1 LIHQFGIG
9 AKFARKLRKLST
21 IVVGKQTSSFLFL
34 ARAVESKS
42 FVTYYR
48 EDSVG
53 EKFSSCE
60 VRTKITRKLRS
71 MRLRKWGQALFCLV
85 FVLGITARAEA
96 ARLRL
101 SVPVH
106 GVSHVAFYAAK
117 EKGYFQ
123 EEGLDVEVILM
134 SGAIGIRALIAGDVD
149 ASTVGGSALPPI
161 FRGAPLRM
169 VFISFDKPTH
179 WLYAKPDIRAVKDLK
194 DKKVAVD
201 GLGGTLES
209 LLRSVLEKNG
219 LEAGRDVPILAIGP
233 PPGRFVAL
241 TSGAIDA
248 TLFTFPLN
256 FRAEEAGFRELVNF
270 VKQDIVS
277 LTGSIVVRQSS
288 DAGLDEKLVRGAVK
302 GHLYARNNRSGT
314 IPILARSLKIKEDEA
329 TRIYDA
335 ALPGMVADGSINEGI
350 QRRVI
355 DDTRKSLGMKESVSA
370 DKVFRFALVHKINAE
385 LKAQGWKP
393 AP

>member
-1 LIHQFGIG
+1 
-9 AKFARKLRKLST
+9 
-21 IVVGKQTSSFLFL
+21 
-34 ARAVESKS
+34 
-42 FVTYYR
+42 
-48 EDSVG
+48 
-53 EKFSSCE
+53 
-60 VRTKITRKLRS
+60 
-71 MRLRKWGQALFCLV
+71 MRLCKWGQALFCFL
-85 FVLGITARAEA
+85 FVSGLAARAEA

-106 GVSHVAFYAAK
+106 GVSHAAFYAAK

-194 DKKVAVD
+194 GRKVAVD

-209 LLRSVLEKNG
+209 LLRWVLEKNG

-233 PPGRFVAL
+233 PPGRFAAL

-256 FRAEEAGFRELVNF
+256 FSAEEAGFRELVNF
-270 VKQDIVS
+270 VKQDIAS
-277 LTGSIVVRQSS
+277 LTGSIVVREALFQS
-288 DAGLDEKLVRGAVK
+288 DAGLVEKLVRAAVK

-314 IPILARSLKIKEDEA
+314 IPILARTLKIKEDVA

-335 ALPGMVADGSINEGI
+335 ALPGMVIDGSINEET

-370 DKVFRFALVHKINAE
+370 DKVFRFSLVHKINHE
-385 LKAQGWKP
+385 LKVQGWKP
-393 AP
+393 

>member
-1 LIHQFGIG
+1 
-9 AKFARKLRKLST
+9 
-21 IVVGKQTSSFLFL
+21 
-34 ARAVESKS
+34 
-42 FVTYYR
+42 
-48 EDSVG
+48 
-53 EKFSSCE
+53 
-60 VRTKITRKLRS
+60 
-71 MRLRKWGQALFCLV
+71 MRLRKWGQALFCFL
-85 FVLGITARAEA
+85 FVIGLAARAEA

-106 GVSHVAFYAAK
+106 GVSHVAFYTAK

-149 ASTVGGSALPPI
+149 ASTVGGSPLPPI
-161 FRGAPLRM
+161 FRGAPQRM

-194 DKKVAVD
+194 GRKVAVD

-209 LLRSVLEKNG
+209 LLRYVLEKNG

-233 PPGRFVAL
+233 PPGRFAAL

-270 VKQDIVS
+270 VKQDIAS
-277 LTGSIVVRQSS
+277 LTGSIVVREALFQS
-288 DAGLDEKLVRGAVK
+288 DAGLVEKLVRGAVK

-314 IPILARSLKIKEDEA
+314 IPILARTLKIKEDVA

-335 ALPGMVADGSINEGI
+335 ALPGMVADGSINEET

-355 DDTRKSLGMKESVSA
+355 DETRKSLAMKESVSA
-370 DKVFRFALVHKINAE
+370 DKVFRFSLVHKINAE
-385 LKAQGWKP
+385 LKVQGWKP
-393 AP
+393 

>member
-1 LIHQFGIG
+1 
-9 AKFARKLRKLST
+9 
-21 IVVGKQTSSFLFL
+21 
-34 ARAVESKS
+34 
-42 FVTYYR
+42 
-48 EDSVG
+48 
-53 EKFSSCE
+53 
-60 VRTKITRKLRS
+60 
-71 MRLRKWGQALFCLV
+71 MRLRRWAPVLLCLLFVIGL
-85 FVLGITARAEA
+85 TARAKA

-106 GVSHVAFYAAK
+106 GVSHVAFYTAK

-134 SGAIGIRALIAGDVD
+134 SAPIGIRALIAGDVD

-179 WLYAKPDIRAVKDLK
+179 WLYAKPEIRAVKDLK
-194 DKKVAVD
+194 GRKVAID

-219 LEAGRDVPILAIGP
+219 LEGGRDVPFLAIGT
-233 PPGRFVAL
+233 PPGRFLAL
-241 TSGAIDA
+241 TSGAVDA
-248 TLFTFPLN
+248 SLFTFPLN

-277 LTGSIVVRQSS
+277 LTGSIVVREGS
-288 DAGLDEKLVRGAVK
+288 DPALVEKLIRGAVK

-314 IPILARSLKIKEDEA
+314 VPILARALKIKEDIA
-329 TRIYDA
+329 TKIYDA
-335 ALPGMVADGSINEGI
+335 AQPGMVGDGSISEET

-355 DDTRKSLGMKESVSA
+355 DDARKSLGMKESVSP
-370 DKVFRFALVHKINAE
+370 DKVFRFSAVHKINAD

>member
-1 LIHQFGIG
+1 M
-9 AKFARKLRKLST
+9 R
-21 IVVGKQTSSFLFL
+21 
-34 ARAVESKS
+34 
-42 FVTYYR
+42 
-48 EDSVG
+48 
-53 EKFSSCE
+53 
-60 VRTKITRKLRS
+60 VRIWR
-71 MRLRKWGQALFCLV
+71 QALFCL
-85 FVLGITARAEA
+85 FVLGLTARAEA
-96 ARLRL
+96 VRVRL

-106 GVSHVAFYAAK
+106 GLSHIAFYAAK

-169 VFISFDKPTH
+169 VFVSFDKPTH
-179 WLYAKPDIRAVKDLK
+179 WLYAKPDIRNVKDLRGR
-194 DKKVAVD
+194 KVAVD

-209 LLRSVLEKNG
+209 LLRWVLEKNG

-233 PPGRFVAL
+233 PPGRFAAL

-256 FRAEEAGFRELVNF
+256 FRAEEAGFREIVNF
-270 VKQDIVS
+270 VKQEIAS
-277 LTGSIVVRQSS
+277 LTGSIVVRESS
-288 DAGLDEKLVRGAVK
+288 DAGLVEKLVRAAVK

-314 IPILARSLKIKEDEA
+314 IPILAHTLKIKEDVA
-329 TRIYDA
+329 SRIYDA
-335 ALPGMVADGSINEGI
+335 GVPGMVADGSINEEI

-370 DKVFRFALVHKINAE
+370 DKVFRFSLVQKTNAD

>member
-1 LIHQFGIG
+1 
-9 AKFARKLRKLST
+9 
-21 IVVGKQTSSFLFL
+21 
-34 ARAVESKS
+34 
-42 FVTYYR
+42 
-48 EDSVG
+48 
-53 EKFSSCE
+53 
-60 VRTKITRKLRS
+60 
-71 MRLRKWGQALFCLV
+71 MRLRKWGPALFCFV
-85 FVLGITARAEA
+85 FVLGLVPRVEA
-96 ARLRL
+96 VRLRL

-106 GVSHVAFYAAK
+106 GFSHIAFYAAK

-161 FRGAPLRM
+161 LRGAPLRM
-169 VFISFDKPTH
+169 VFVSLDKPTH
-179 WLYAKPDIRAVKDLK
+179 WLYAKPDIHTVKDLK
-194 DKKVAVD
+194 GRKVAVD

-209 LLRSVLEKNG
+209 LLRWVLEKNG
-219 LEAGRDVPILAIGP
+219 LEAGRDVPILAVGP
-233 PPGRFVAL
+233 PPGRFAAL

-248 TLFTFPLN
+248 TLLTFPLN

-270 VKQDIVS
+270 VNQDIAS
-277 LTGSIVVRQSS
+277 LTGTIVIREALFQS
-288 DAGLDEKLVRGAVK
+288 DAGLVEKLVRGAVK

-314 IPILARSLKIKEDEA
+314 IPILARALKIKEDVA
-329 TRIYDA
+329 TRIYNA
-335 ALPGMVADGSINEGI
+335 AQPAMVADGSINEET

-370 DKVFRFALVHKINAE
+370 DKVFRFSLVHKINGE

-393 AP
+393 TP

>member
-1 LIHQFGIG
+1 MRQRNWREASFC
-9 AKFARKLRKLST
+9 
-21 IVVGKQTSSFLFL
+21 FLFL
-34 ARAVESKS
+34 IGLA
-42 FVTYYR
+42 
-48 EDSVG
+48 
-53 EKFSSCE
+53 
-60 VRTKITRKLRS
+60 
-71 MRLRKWGQALFCLV
+71 
-85 FVLGITARAEA
+85 ARAEA

-161 FRGAPLRM
+161 LRGASLRM
-169 VFISFDKPTH
+169 VFVSFDKPTH

-194 DKKVAVD
+194 GRKVAVD

-209 LLRSVLEKNG
+209 LLRYVLEKNG

-233 PPGRFVAL
+233 PPGRFAAL

-270 VKQDIVS
+270 VKQDIAS
-277 LTGSIVVRQSS
+277 LTGSIVVREALFQS
-288 DAGLDEKLVRGAVK
+288 DAGLVEKLVRGTVK
-302 GHLYARNNRSGT
+302 GHLYARNNRAGT

-335 ALPGMVADGSINEGI
+335 AQPGMVADGSINEET

-355 DDTRKSLGMKESVSA
+355 DDTRKSLAMKESVLP
-370 DKVFRFALVHKINAE
+370 DKVFRFSLVHNINAE
-385 LKAQGWKP
+385 LKVRGWKP
-393 AP
+393 

>member
-1 LIHQFGIG
+1 
-9 AKFARKLRKLST
+9 
-21 IVVGKQTSSFLFL
+21 
-34 ARAVESKS
+34 
-42 FVTYYR
+42 
-48 EDSVG
+48 
-53 EKFSSCE
+53 
-60 VRTKITRKLRS
+60 
-71 MRLRKWGQALFCLV
+71 MRLRQWGQALFCFLIV
-85 FVLGITARAEA
+85 VGLAARAEA

-134 SGAIGIRALIAGDVD
+134 SAPIGIRALIAGDVD

-179 WLYAKPDIRAVKDLK
+179 WLFAKPDIRTVKDLK
-194 DKKVAVD
+194 NRKVAID

-209 LLRSVLEKNG
+209 LLRSVLEKTG
-219 LEAGRDVPILAIGP
+219 LEGGRDVPFLVIGT
-233 PPGRFVAL
+233 PPGRFLAL
-241 TSGAIDA
+241 TSGAVDA
-248 TLFTFPLN
+248 SLFIFPLN

-270 VKQDIVS
+270 VKQDITS
-277 LTGSIVVRQSS
+277 LTGSIVVRESA
-288 DAGLDEKLVRGAVK
+288 DAGLVEKFVRAAVK
-302 GHLYARNNRSGT
+302 GHLYARNSRNGT
-314 IPILARSLKIKEDEA
+314 IPILARTLKIKGDMA
-329 TRIYDA
+329 AKIYDA
-335 ALPGMVADGSINEGI
+335 AQPAMVGDGSINEEI

-355 DDTRKSLGMKESVSA
+355 DDARKSLGMKEAISP
-370 DKVFRFALVHKINAE
+370 DKVFRFSLVHKINAE

-393 AP
+393 

>member
-1 LIHQFGIG
+1 
-9 AKFARKLRKLST
+9 
-21 IVVGKQTSSFLFL
+21 
-34 ARAVESKS
+34 
-42 FVTYYR
+42 
-48 EDSVG
+48 
-53 EKFSSCE
+53 
-60 VRTKITRKLRS
+60 
-71 MRLRKWGQALFCLV
+71 
-85 FVLGITARAEA
+85 
-96 ARLRL
+96 
-101 SVPVH
+101 
-106 GVSHVAFYAAK
+106 VAFYAAK

-134 SGAIGIRALIAGDVD
+134 SGAVGIRALMAGDVD
-149 ASTVGGSALPPI
+149 ASTVGGSALPPM

-169 VFISFDKPTH
+169 VFSSFDKPTH
-179 WLYAKPDIRAVKDLK
+179 WLYAKPDIRTVKDLK

-233 PPGRFVAL
+233 PPGRFAAL

-256 FRAEEAGFRELVNF
+256 FRAEEAGFRQLVNF

-277 LTGSIVVRQSS
+277 LTGCIIVRESS
-288 DAGLDEKLVRGAVK
+288 DAGLVEKLVRGAVK
-302 GHLYARNNRSGT
+302 GQLYARNNRSGT
-314 IPILARSLKIKEDEA
+314 ISVLARNLKIKEDEA
-329 TRIYDA
+329 AKIYDA
-335 ALPGMVADGSINEGI
+335 ALPGMVADGSINEEI
-350 QRRVI
+350 QRKVI
-355 DDTRKSLGMKESVSA
+355 DDTRRSLGMKESVSP
-370 DKVFRFALVHKINAE
+370 DKVFSFSLVHKINAE

>member
-1 LIHQFGIG
+1 
-9 AKFARKLRKLST
+9 
-21 IVVGKQTSSFLFL
+21 
-34 ARAVESKS
+34 
-42 FVTYYR
+42 
-48 EDSVG
+48 
-53 EKFSSCE
+53 
-60 VRTKITRKLRS
+60 
-71 MRLRKWGQALFCLV
+71 MRLRKWGQALLCSF
-85 FVLGITARAEA
+85 FVLGLAARAEA
-96 ARLRL
+96 VRLRI

-106 GVSHVAFYAAK
+106 GFSHIAFYAAK

-161 FRGAPLRM
+161 LRGAPLRM
-169 VFISFDKPTH
+169 VFVSLDKPTH
-179 WLYAKPDIRAVKDLK
+179 WLYAKPEIRTLKDLK
-194 DKKVAVD
+194 GRKVAVD

-209 LLRSVLEKNG
+209 LLRWVLEKNG
-219 LEAGRDVPILAIGP
+219 LEAGRDVPILAVGP
-233 PPGRFVAL
+233 PPGRFAAL

-248 TLFTFPLN
+248 TLFTLPLN

-277 LTGSIVVRQSS
+277 LTGTIVVREALFQS
-288 DAGLDEKLVRGAVK
+288 DAGLVEKLVRGAVK
-302 GHLYARNNRSGT
+302 GHLYAKNNRSGT
-314 IPILARSLKIKEDEA
+314 IAILSRTLKIKEDVA
-329 TRIYDA
+329 TKIYDA
-335 ALPGMVADGSINEGI
+335 ASPAMVADGSIDEET
-350 QRRVI
+350 QRKVI

-393 AP
+393 AS

>member
-1 LIHQFGIG
+1 
-9 AKFARKLRKLST
+9 
-21 IVVGKQTSSFLFL
+21 
-34 ARAVESKS
+34 
-42 FVTYYR
+42 
-48 EDSVG
+48 
-53 EKFSSCE
+53 
-60 VRTKITRKLRS
+60 
-71 MRLRKWGQALFCLV
+71 MRLREWGQAVFCFLCV
-85 FVLGITARAEA
+85 IGFAERAEPV
-96 ARLRL
+96 RLRL

-106 GVSHVAFYAAK
+106 GFSHVAFYAAK

-123 EEGLDVEVILM
+123 EEDLDVEVILM

-161 FRGAPLRM
+161 LRGAPLRM

-194 DKKVAVD
+194 GRKVAVD

-209 LLRSVLEKNG
+209 LLRYVLEKNG

-233 PPGRFVAL
+233 PPGRFAAL

-270 VKQDIVS
+270 VKQDILS
-277 LTGSIVVRQSS
+277 LTGSIVVREALFQS
-288 DAGLDEKLVRGAVK
+288 DAGLVEKLVRGAVK

-314 IPILARSLKIKEDEA
+314 IPILARTLKIKEDVA

-335 ALPGMVADGSINEGI
+335 AQPGMVADGSISEET

-370 DKVFRFALVHKINAE
+370 DKVFRFSLVHKITAE
-385 LKAQGWKP
+385 LKAHGWKP

>member
-1 LIHQFGIG
+1 
-9 AKFARKLRKLST
+9 
-21 IVVGKQTSSFLFL
+21 
-34 ARAVESKS
+34 
-42 FVTYYR
+42 
-48 EDSVG
+48 
-53 EKFSSCE
+53 
-60 VRTKITRKLRS
+60 
-71 MRLRKWGQALFCLV
+71 MRLRKWGQGSFCFLFVIGLAA
-85 FVLGITARAEA
+85 TAEA

-179 WLYAKPDIRAVKDLK
+179 WLYAKPDIRTVKDLK
-194 DKKVAVD
+194 GRKVAVD

-209 LLRSVLEKNG
+209 LLRYVLEKNG
-219 LEAGRDVPILAIGP
+219 LEAGREVPILAIGP
-233 PPGRFVAL
+233 PPGRFAAL

-270 VKQDIVS
+270 VKQDIAS
-277 LTGSIVVRQSS
+277 LTGSIVVREALFQS
-288 DAGLDEKLVRGAVK
+288 DAGLVEKLVRGAGK

-335 ALPGMVADGSINEGI
+335 AQPGMVADGSINEET

-370 DKVFRFALVHKINAE
+370 DKVFRFSPVHKISAE
-385 LKAQGWKP
+385 LKVQGWKP

>member
-1 LIHQFGIG
+1 
-9 AKFARKLRKLST
+9 
-21 IVVGKQTSSFLFL
+21 
-34 ARAVESKS
+34 
-42 FVTYYR
+42 
-48 EDSVG
+48 
-53 EKFSSCE
+53 
-60 VRTKITRKLRS
+60 
-71 MRLRKWGQALFCLV
+71 
-85 FVLGITARAEA
+85 
-96 ARLRL
+96 
-101 SVPVH
+101 
-106 GVSHVAFYAAK
+106 
-117 EKGYFQ
+117 
-123 EEGLDVEVILM
+123 
-134 SGAIGIRALIAGDVD
+134 
-149 ASTVGGSALPPI
+149 
-161 FRGAPLRM
+161 
-169 VFISFDKPTH
+169 
-179 WLYAKPDIRAVKDLK
+179 
-194 DKKVAVD
+194 
-201 GLGGTLES
+201 
-209 LLRSVLEKNG
+209 LEKNG

-277 LTGSIVVRQSS
+277 LTGSLVVRESS
-288 DAGLDEKLVRGAVK
+288 DAGLVEKLVRGAVK
-302 GHLYARNNRSGT
+302 GHLYARSNRSGT

-370 DKVFRFALVHKINAE
+370 DKVFRFSLVHKINAE
-385 LKAQGWKP
+385 LKVRGWKP